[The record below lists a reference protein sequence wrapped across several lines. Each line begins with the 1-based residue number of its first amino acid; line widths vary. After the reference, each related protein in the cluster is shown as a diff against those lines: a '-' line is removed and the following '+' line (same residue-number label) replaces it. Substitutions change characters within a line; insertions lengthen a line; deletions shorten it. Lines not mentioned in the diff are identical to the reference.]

1 MSTVISGV
9 TRQVTSLNL
18 AKAEKNRSWLD
29 GTAADGKKNR
39 IDMALTMASNFL

>member
-9 TRQVTSLNL
+9 TRQVISPNF
-18 AKAEKNRSWLD
+18 AKVEKNWSWPD
-29 GTAADGKKNR
+29 GTAADGEKNR